1 MFIGL
6 LFYGVFFFVKQ
17 KTAYEMR
24 ISDWSS
30 DVCSSD
36 LFARHRTPRENV
48 PPRPDPAEWPAHQ
61 PPRRQDVRLHAV
73 EQARKAHPA
82 FVAHQRDAVA
92 ASGKLG
98 REGGGGN
105 HIAAGA
111 AGSEEDRKST
121 RLNSRSLMRIS
132 FAVFCL
138 KKKNQIKRSELKIPI
153 NKS

>member
-92 ASGKLG
+92 ASGQPG

-105 HIAAGA
+105 HMAAGA
-111 AGSEEDRKST
+111 AASAAEMAFACTAPLHRTLSGDRVKNRSRRAT
-121 RLNSRSLMRIS
+121 DTLNT
-132 FAVFCL
+132 
-138 KKKNQIKRSELKIPI
+138 PPPP
-153 NKS
+153 